1 MAYKDYISPGTN
13 VMIERQPQTES
24 NAITEFHPV
33 YIGTGMTSLKR
44 SVKIENVKAANKD
57 YPKLKLSVSVQK
69 AVNLQVFKETE
80 FTLEEISVVKTDGPT
95 VLKKDTDY
103 KVTSI
108 TKIST
113 NSVVLDIELEI
124 VNETA
129 VTSAD
134 LMFNVA
140 LNIENKEEDF
150 DLRIVGMEDR
160 YYAQE
165 IFGSFILEEN
175 GVKITNDIAIA
186 AEIAFRIGCPYFYY
200 LEVPRKFGEK
210 ATKEDIIKIMEK
222 VYYKKNAYR
231 LCPLSDDQEV
241 TNALNAFVSAISN
254 PNDRR
259 ETVGFTGYDMGKINN
274 LNDMDELIDKVGG
287 LSESLNNVRVNNIFC
302 AKTVD
307 ILQSGVVYS
316 GLPGFFVNAAI
327 VALDSVVGP
336 VDPLSLREIPGVFYR
351 VNAPKYRP
359 RQWDELAK
367 RGVFIVYQEETNGPL
382 IIRHQLTT
390 AQSERAEEQEYSM
403 IKNFDVVVK
412 RLRDRL
418 KPYSG
423 KNNIT
428 DGFMERLDG
437 TLTSAIEECK
447 ELGLARDIK
456 VVVGWQMR
464 QTGPSTSERKNE
476 RNLVTRLKMTPAYP
490 ANNLDVYIQI

>member
-1 MAYKDYISPGTN
+1 VAYKEYISPGTN

-33 YIGTGMTSLKR
+33 FIGTGMTSLKR
-44 SVKIENVKAANKD
+44 DIKVENVKANHKVF
-57 YPKLKLSVSVQK
+57 PTTSFSVSVQN
-69 AVNLQVFKETE
+69 AINLQVFKETD
-80 FTLEEISVVKTDGPT
+80 FKLHTLAVVKANGEE
-95 VLKKDTDY
+95 VLAEGTDY
-103 KVTSI
+103 NVTEVA
-108 TKIST
+108 KISS
-113 NSVVLDIELEI
+113 NSVVLDITVEFLGDK
-124 VNETA
+124 VKD
-129 VTSAD
+129 AD
-134 LMFNVA
+134 LMFNITLSA
-140 LNIENKEEDF
+140 ENTEDDY
-150 DLRIVGMEDR
+150 DLRIIGMEDR

-165 IFGSFILEEN
+165 IFGPFILEEN
-175 GVKITNDIAIA
+175 GKKITNDIAIA

-200 LEVPRKFGEK
+200 LEVPRKYGEAAAAK
-210 ATKEDIIKIMEK
+210 DMVKIMDK
-222 VYYKKNAYR
+222 AYYKKNAYR
-231 LCPLSDDQEV
+231 ICPLSQDQEV
-241 TNALNAFVSAISN
+241 TNALTAFVSAISN

-259 ETVGFTGYDMGKINN
+259 ETVGFTGFDMSKIIKMD
-274 LNDMDELIDKVGG
+274 DMDELIDKVGG
-287 LSESLNNVRVNNIFC
+287 LSESLNNTRIANIFC

-307 ILQSGVVYS
+307 IFHGGIVYS
-316 GLPGFFVNAAI
+316 NLPGYFVNAAI

-336 VDPLSLREIPGVFYR
+336 VDPLSLREIPNVFYR
-351 VNAPKYRP
+351 VNAPKFRP
-359 RQWDELAK
+359 RKWDELAK
-367 RGVFIVYQEETNGPL
+367 RGVWIVYQEETDGPL
-382 IIRHQLTT
+382 VIRHQLTT
-390 AQSERAEEQEYSM
+390 AQSERAEEQEYSVV
-403 IKNFDVVVK
+403 KNFDVVVK

-464 QTGPSTSERKNE
+464 QTGSSTTERKNE